1 MVFLSTL
8 QTLLGSPL
16 TRSVFAFGYRKLT
29 QRIIVEEIVMG
40 LFMVFPL
47 SIILAQWTIRFAA
60 AGWRPSVVR
69 SDVWTT
75 ILITVVGD
83 IFLEIL
89 LPSLQCLPMHEAD
102 HHRMMM
108 DSSSI
113 PSLMDSN
120 NANNNNNNL
129 NGGEQQQH
137 QHFMLWM
144 AQTWG
149 FHCPRSL
156 QREQLLAPDSVGTI
170 LTIRLI
176 FMCLGVYLGE
186 SFLPVALTGSIATGK
201 STVAAMLLDPKGSVP
216 QHPHASK
223 GSRQPQQ
230 QQQQQ
235 PKKKPKSAA
244 IQQQQQQIQQQQQQS
259 VAASS
264 QAAALAAL
272 EPDEEGSFLIV
283 DTDSIGHEILLP
295 PAVLA
300 GEQQD
305 HNMSTPSSPTAS
317 STGGGGGGDE
327 TKKEYTVHPNDSV
340 FDAILSAF
348 GDPDVGNKN
357 ILDDNGWID
366 RRKLGAIIFE
376 DASQRRVL
384 NGITHP
390 RIILIMLKRIL
401 HGIFWSSQDIVCA
414 DVPLLFESGQ
424 LRRLFGITIMVAC
437 HPEQQLERLR
447 QRNPDLTEQQCRD
460 RIASQKSIEAKVA
473 QADVVIWNTGDLHS
487 LAEEVERVR
496 RDVMGR
502 MYGVGMSLLQML
514 LLVGGSLS
522 LAVSSKL
529 FSTWT

>member
-29 QRIIVEEIVMG
+29 QRLIVEEIVMG
-40 LFMVFPL
+40 LFIVFPL
-47 SIILAQWTIRFAA
+47 SIVFAQLTIRFAA
-60 AGWRPSVVR
+60 AGWRPSFVR

-75 ILITVVGD
+75 ILITIVGD
-83 IFLEIL
+83 IFLEVL
-89 LPSLQCLPMHEAD
+89 LPSLQCLPMHYD
-102 HHRMMM
+102 HM
-108 DSSSI
+108 SI
-113 PSLMDSN
+113 PFD
-120 NANNNNNNL
+120 
-129 NGGEQQQH
+129 EQQQP
-137 QHFMLWM
+137 QPQPHFSLWA

-149 FHCPRSL
+149 FYCPSSL

-201 STVAAMLLDPKGSVP
+201 STVAAMLLDPKPVNL
-216 QHPHASK
+216 
-223 GSRQPQQ
+223 QQ
-230 QQQQQ
+230 QNSSKTR
-235 PKKKPKSAA
+235 KKKPKSAV
-244 IQQQQQQIQQQQQQS
+244 QQQQQQS

-300 GEQQD
+300 GEQD
-305 HNMSTPSSPTAS
+305 VTDMSSPSSPTAG
-317 STGGGGGGDE
+317 STGGGGGGGGEE
-327 TKKEYTVHPNDSV
+327 TKEYTVHPNDSV
-340 FDAILSAF
+340 YYDILSAF
-348 GDPDVGNKN
+348 GDQDASNKN
-357 ILDDNGWID
+357 ILDDNGLID

-376 DASQRRVL
+376 DSSQRRVL

-390 RIILIMLKRIL
+390 RIILIMMKRIL
-401 HGIFWSSQDIVCA
+401 HGIFMSSQDIVCA

-424 LRRLFGITIMVAC
+424 LRWLFGITIMVAC
-437 HPEQQLERLR
+437 HPDQQLERLR
-447 QRNPDLTEQQCRD
+447 KRNPDLTEQQCRD
-460 RIASQKSIEAKVA
+460 RIASQRSIESKVA
-473 QADVVIWNTGDLHS
+473 MADVVIWNTGDLNS
-487 LAEEVERVR
+487 LSEEVERVR

-502 MYGVGMSLLQML
+502 IYGVGMSLLQML

>member
-40 LFMVFPL
+40 IFMIFPL
-47 SIILAQWTIRFAA
+47 SIILAQLTIRVAA
-60 AGWRPSVVR
+60 GGWRPHFVR

-83 IFLEIL
+83 VFLEIL
-89 LPSLQCLPMHEAD
+89 LPSLQCLPMHDAD
-102 HHRMMM
+102 DTM
-108 DSSSI
+108 DNKHQSSGYYAF
-113 PSLMDSN
+113 M
-120 NANNNNNNL
+120 NL
-129 NGGEQQQH
+129 
-137 QHFMLWM
+137 LWLS
-144 AQTWG
+144 QTWG
-149 FHCPRSL
+149 FHCPGSL

-170 LTIRLI
+170 LTVRLI

-201 STVAAMLLDPKGSVP
+201 STVARMLLNPKPGCN
-216 QHPHASK
+216 
-223 GSRQPQQ
+223 QQ
-230 QQQQQ
+230 QQQNSSSFSNSKKQ
-235 PKKKPKSAA
+235 KKKPKSAV
-244 IQQQQQQIQQQQQQS
+244 QHQQQQS

-283 DTDSIGHEILLP
+283 DTDSIAHEILMP

-300 GEQQD
+300 GEQD
-305 HNMSTPSSPTAS
+305 VDVAVNANANAED
-317 STGGGGGGDE
+317 GDE
-327 TKKEYTVHPNDSV
+327 TKEYSVHPRDSV
-340 FDAILSAF
+340 FYDILGAF
-348 GDPDVGNKN
+348 GDPDINNKN
-357 ILDDNGWID
+357 IVDDNGLID

-376 DASQRRVL
+376 DSTQRRAL
-384 NGITHP
+384 NRITHP

-401 HGIFWSSQDIVCA
+401 HGIFLSNQDIVCA

-437 HPEQQLERLR
+437 HPDIQLERLR
-447 QRNPDLTEQQCRD
+447 KRNPDLDEQQCRD
-460 RIASQKSIEAKVA
+460 RIASQLSIEKKLLL
-473 QADVVIWNTGDLHS
+473 ADVIIWNNGDLNS
-487 LAEEVERVR
+487 LSEEVERVR
-496 RDVMGR
+496 RDIMGR
-502 MYGVGMSLLQML
+502 VYGVGMSLLQML

>member
-1 MVFLSTL
+1 LDLPDGILINNTKYQSSLVVTMVFLSTL

-40 LFMVFPL
+40 LFIVFPL
-47 SIILAQWTIRFAA
+47 SIILAQWTIRIAA
-60 AGWRPSVVR
+60 AGWRPSFVR

-102 HHRMMM
+102 HMM
-108 DSSSI
+108 DTGI
-113 PSLMDSN
+113 PFD
-120 NANNNNNNL
+120 
-129 NGGEQQQH
+129 EQQQQQQIQQQ

-149 FHCPRSL
+149 FHCPSSL

-201 STVAAMLLDPKGSVP
+201 STVAAMLLDPKPVNF
-216 QHPHASK
+216 
-223 GSRQPQQ
+223 QQ
-230 QQQQQ
+230 QNLSKTRKQ
-235 PKKKPKSAA
+235 KKPKSAV
-244 IQQQQQQIQQQQQQS
+244 QQQQQQQS

-300 GEQQD
+300 GEQD
-305 HNMSTPSSPTAS
+305 VTDMSSPSSPAAGATNN
-317 STGGGGGGDE
+317 TDE
-327 TKKEYTVHPNDSV
+327 TKEYTVHPNDSV
-340 FDAILSAF
+340 FFDILSAF
-348 GDPDVGNKN
+348 GDQDASNKN
-357 ILDDNGWID
+357 ILDDNGLID

-376 DASQRRVL
+376 DSSQRRVL

-401 HGIFWSSQDIVCA
+401 HGIFLSSQDIVCA

-447 QRNPDLTEQQCRD
+447 KRNPDLTEQQCRD
-460 RIASQKSIEAKVA
+460 RIASQLSIERKAA
-473 QADVVIWNTGDLHS
+473 MADVVIWNTGDLNS
-487 LAEEVERVR
+487 LSEEVERVR

-502 MYGVGMSLLQML
+502 IYGVGMSLLQML

>member
-29 QRIIVEEIVMG
+29 QRIIVEEVVMG
-40 LFMVFPL
+40 LFMVFPM
-47 SIILAQWTIRFAA
+47 SIILATLTIRIAA
-60 AGWRPSVVR
+60 AGWRPSFVR

-75 ILITVVGD
+75 ILITIVGD

-89 LPSLQCLPMHEAD
+89 LPSLQCLPMHAHEVVD
-102 HHRMMM
+102 RTM
-108 DSSSI
+108 DI
-113 PSLMDSN
+113 PFD
-120 NANNNNNNL
+120 
-129 NGGEQQQH
+129 EQQEQSQSQQQVQ

-144 AQTWG
+144 FQTWG
-149 FHCPRSL
+149 FHCPGTL

-201 STVAAMLLDPKGSVP
+201 STVASMLLDAKPDGNW
-216 QHPHASK
+216 
-223 GSRQPQQ
+223 QQ
-230 QQQQQ
+230 QQSSKTARKQ
-235 PKKKPKSAA
+235 KKPKSVV
-244 IQQQQQQIQQQQQQS
+244 QQQQQQQQQQS

-272 EPDEEGSFLIV
+272 EPDEEGTFLIV

-300 GEQQD
+300 GEQEVHD
-305 HNMSTPSSPTAS
+305 LSSPSTPAAGTA
-317 STGGGGGGDE
+317 GDD
-327 TKKEYTVHPNDSV
+327 TKEYTVHPNDSV
-340 FDAILSAF
+340 YHDILSAF

-357 ILDDNGWID
+357 ILDDNGLID
-366 RRKLGAIIFE
+366 RRKLGAMIFE
-376 DASQRRVL
+376 DSSQRRVL

-390 RIILIMLKRIL
+390 RIILIMLKRIFY
-401 HGIFWSSQDIVCA
+401 GIFWSSQDIVCA

-424 LRRLFGITIMVAC
+424 LRWLFGITIMVAC

-447 QRNPDLTEQQCRD
+447 KRNPDLTEQQCRD
-460 RIASQKSIEAKVA
+460 RISSQRSIESKVA
-473 QADVVIWNTGDLHS
+473 MADVVIWNTGDLNA
-487 LAEEVERVR
+487 LAEDVERVR

-502 MYGVGMSLLQML
+502 IYGVGMSLLQML